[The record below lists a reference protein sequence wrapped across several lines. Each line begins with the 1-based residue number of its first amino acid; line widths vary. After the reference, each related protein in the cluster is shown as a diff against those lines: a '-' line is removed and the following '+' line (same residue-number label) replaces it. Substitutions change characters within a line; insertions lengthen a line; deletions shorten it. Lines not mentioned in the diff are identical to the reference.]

1 MTDDESVEGTEDLV
15 LSVTVVTVPVMITT
29 QTATVMILDNDC
41 EWVCHT
47 ICLGD
52 SNDNVWTL
60 SVNTQ
65 YTCLK
70 SLFSSIDVIV
80 ETTDATYICICGCTH
95 TLWGTHSESCACMT

>member
-60 SVNTQ
+60 SVRMFEIT
-65 YTCLK
+65 
-70 SLFSSIDVIV
+70 FF
-80 ETTDATYICICGCTH
+80 EH
-95 TLWGTHSESCACMT
+95 